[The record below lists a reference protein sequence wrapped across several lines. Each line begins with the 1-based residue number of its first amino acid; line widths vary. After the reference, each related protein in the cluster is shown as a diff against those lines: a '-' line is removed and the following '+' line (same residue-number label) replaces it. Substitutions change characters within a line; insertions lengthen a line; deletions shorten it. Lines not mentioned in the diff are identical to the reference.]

1 MKIYRYPLLCWK
13 LTDDTICARVV
24 GTEYGSID
32 TQLKKLQNHL
42 ADSLQQEYAEYDYLP
57 EPLLEP
63 RIKTINVSVYPSY
76 EENAAIFPVKS
87 ALNIPVTGVYGTT
100 EDGDDEC
107 YLPILDQN
115 FYYYKQE
122 QLHDLM
128 QYFARDYFNNMP
140 PEALHRYLMLA
151 PPWLDEIT
159 IRVKPYKEHRTA
171 NQQISSKI
179 LQQVADRF
187 PRKTKVTSIAPE
199 VAWERSEI
207 VNTLQ
212 NKIDKEA
219 VSVVL
224 IGDQGI
230 GKTTILLEVAR
241 KIFRSNSKRYLWR
254 TTPQRIIAGARYL
267 GEWQENCE
275 ELMQELQTTDHIL
288 WINDFVHM
296 TMVGGDGAEDS
307 IAAFMLPNLR
317 QGQFQIV
324 AELTTAEWDQLRQ
337 RLPDFA
343 AHFHVVSIPKLSHKQ
358 LFKITELFADYVEKQ
373 LHISIE
379 KTAINLAYRLLER
392 YIRYEAFPGKLI
404 KFLTSCVN
412 EHYINNKQLI
422 DNEKVLTKFIEK
434 SGLPKFLLRDDIL
447 LDKAVLHDYF
457 AQKILGQEPAIE
469 RVAELVMIFKAG
481 LNDPNKPIASLLFA
495 GPTGVGKTACAR
507 ALADYFF
514 GQGQNLNPLIRLDMS
529 EFQHPV
535 QIERLLGTNTKP
547 GKLIREVRE
556 RAFSVV
562 LLDEIEKAHP
572 IFFDILLNVMDEGI
586 LVDANGRVT
595 DFRNVIL
602 IMTSNLGARQN
613 KPITFTNNNDNNDII
628 NVVKNFFRPEFYNR
642 IDQVITFNSLDAATM
657 ENIIKKELAALNER
671 EGFKERNLSLNFT
684 AKLVQ
689 HLIKVGIDPEYGA
702 RPLQRIIERL
712 VVAKLADF
720 ILQDIEI
727 HSVDLT
733 IDWNGESLTIC
744 NKLMEVD

>member
-13 LTDDTICARVV
+13 LTNDTICARVV
-24 GTEYGSID
+24 GTEYGSINK
-32 TQLKKLQNHL
+32 QLKKLQNNL
-42 ADSLQQEYAEYDYLP
+42 AEYLQQEYAEYDYLP
-57 EPLLEP
+57 DPLLNP
-63 RIKTINVSVYPSY
+63 RIKKINVSVRPSY
-76 EENAAIFPVKS
+76 HENNAIFPVKS
-87 ALNIPVTGVYGTT
+87 VLNIPVIGVYGTT
-100 EDGDDEC
+100 EDGYDEC
-107 YLPILDQN
+107 HLPILDQHF
-115 FYYYKQE
+115 FYYKND
-122 QLHDLM
+122 QLHGLM
-128 QYFARDYFNNMP
+128 EYFARDYFNNMT

-151 PPWLDEIT
+151 DPWLEEIT
-159 IRVKPYKEHRTA
+159 IRIKNYKEHRVA
-171 NQQISSKI
+171 NNESSFNI

-199 VAWERSEI
+199 AAWERGEL
-207 VNTLQ
+207 VNTLFE
-212 NKIDKEA
+212 KLDKEA
-219 VSVVL
+219 ASVVL

-275 ELMQELQTTDHIL
+275 ELMQELQSTKNIL
-288 WINDFVHM
+288 WINDFIHM

-317 QGQFQIV
+317 QGQFQII
-324 AELTTAEWDQLRQ
+324 AELTQAEWERLRQ

-358 LFKITELFADYVEKQ
+358 LFKISDLFADYIKKQ
-373 LHISIE
+373 LSISID
-379 KTAINLAYRLLER
+379 KTAINLIYRLLER

-404 KFLTSCVN
+404 KFLTLCVN
-412 EHYINNKQLI
+412 EAYTKNEQLI
-422 DNEKVLTKFIEK
+422 DNEKVLSKFIETT
-434 SGLPKFLLRDDIL
+434 GLPKFLLRDDIL
-447 LDKAVLHDYF
+447 LDKSELNNYF
-457 AQKILGQEPAIE
+457 TQQIMGQQQAIE

-535 QIERLLGTNTKP
+535 QVERLLGSNTKP

-562 LLDEIEKAHP
+562 LLDEIEKAHS

-586 LVDANGRVT
+586 LVDSNGRVT

-613 KPITFTNNNDNNDII
+613 KPITFTNSRDNNDII
-628 NVVKNFFRPEFYNR
+628 NVVKKFFRPEFYNR
-642 IDQVITFNSLDAATM
+642 IDQVITFNALNATTM

-671 EGFKERNLSLNFT
+671 EGFKERKLNLKFT
-684 AKLVQ
+684 PKLIK
-689 HLIKVGIDPEYGA
+689 HLIKVGFDSEYGA

-720 ILQDIEI
+720 ILQNIEL
-727 HSVDLT
+727 HSINLM
-733 IDWNGESLTIC
+733 IDWNGKDLVINS
-744 NKLMEVD
+744 